1 MLGSLHA
8 SGERLDVCK
17 DRKRETSEER
27 QIEGDTGQIIWFGRG
42 IFCIIM
48 IFGSFTFKP
57 RLKP

>member
-27 QIEGDTGQIIWFGRG
+27 QIEGDNWQFIWFVRG

-48 IFGSFTFKP
+48 IFNSFTFMP
-57 RLKP
+57 